1 MRVILTKKD
10 FQKNISIDGER
21 VSFVDFVKLI
31 AETQNESSTFSE
43 MVITSE
49 EIKIKT
55 RTN

>member
-10 FQKNISIDGER
+10 FQKPIKIDGER

-31 AETQNESSTFSE
+31 AEIPNESSTFSE

-55 RTN
+55 KTN